1 MATTMSINSISFLV
15 FLAVVLAAFR
25 FLPADWR
32 AGILFPLSSLVF
44 LILVLPGSAGISAVL
59 GFCVLIWLSTRLLAT
74 RPGGGVFTA
83 TVGVILLLFGWLKSY
98 EFLSFLPFAQLVPA
112 TIGLSYILI
121 RGLQLLADIREDAE
135 LRPGPLTVFSFL
147 LAWPCLVS
155 GPVQRFQDFEAELRG
170 MAAFRL
176 TGDVARASLV
186 RLVRGWF
193 WVLVV
198 GDLCEHVWLGLRT
211 TAFLAAFP
219 LSLGGS
225 EFFFLLHL
233 FFNFAG
239 YSEIVI
245 GAGQLFGMRLP
256 ENFNRPFEARSF
268 LDFWSRWHMSMSNW
282 FKVYVFNPLVI
293 TLTKRWQ
300 SSRASNLIGAAAFF
314 ATFFLVG
321 LWHGTSSS
329 FVVCGLL
336 LGLGASVNQWY
347 RSALRGL
354 LGKAGFNRLSGSV
367 FYGVLCTGLTFTY
380 VCLSIAP
387 LWLTLD
393 EIGILLGG
401 HGWKGVALA
410 HLFVFG
416 LSILCFSW
424 RLPQLRTDDP
434 PWRSHLTMA
443 LQLVVIEIYLFL
455 YPALGGEFFYEQF

>member
-1 MATTMSINSISFLV
+1 MSINSLSFLV
-15 FLAVVLAAFR
+15 FLAVVFAAFR
-25 FLPADWR
+25 FLPAGWR

-44 LILVLPGSAGISAVL
+44 LVLVVPGYEGITAVL
-59 GFCVLIWLSTRLLAT
+59 GFCALIWLATRLLET
-74 RPGGGVFTA
+74 RPGVGIFA
-83 TVGVILLLFGWLKSY
+83 ALVGVILLLFGWLKGY

-121 RGLQLLADIREDAE
+121 RGLQLLADIREDQD

-155 GPVQRFQDFEAELRG
+155 GPIQRFQDFELQLRG
-170 MAAFRL
+170 MAGFRL
-176 TGDVARASLV
+176 TRDVARSSMV
-186 RLVRGWF
+186 RMVRGWF

-198 GDLCEHVWLGLRT
+198 GDLCEHVWLELKT

-239 YSEIVI
+239 YTEIVI
-245 GAGQLFGMRLP
+245 GAGQLFGIRLP

-282 FKVYVFNPLVI
+282 FKVYVFNPLLMA
-293 TLTKRWQ
+293 LTKRWP
-300 SSRASNLIGAAAFF
+300 SSRASNLIGAVAFF

-354 LGKAGFNRLSGSV
+354 LGKAGYSRLSGNLV
-367 FYGVLCTGLTFTY
+367 YGIACTGITFTY

-387 LWLTLD
+387 LWLSLD
-393 EIGILLGG
+393 EIGILVGG
-401 HGWKGVALA
+401 HGWKGVAIA
-410 HLFVFG
+410 HLLIFG
-416 LSILCFSW
+416 LSVLFFSW
-424 RLPQLRTDDP
+424 RLPRLWRDDQ

-443 LQLVVIEIYLFL
+443 LQLVAIETYLFL
-455 YPALGGEFFYEQF
+455 YPAFGGEFFYEQF